1 MIQNMAKYID
11 AENDYL
17 YIKGQQKEQEKFVTN
32 LLEKLNL
39 STEQIADIAG
49 VSVKF
54 VLEVQQKLS
63 SNK

>member
-17 YIKGQQKEQEKFVTN
+17 YIKGQQNEQEKFVTN
-32 LLEKLNL
+32 LLAKLNL
-39 STEQIADIAG
+39 TTDQIADIAG

-54 VLEVQQKLS
+54 VLEVQQRLF